1 MAKTYFTR
9 LTSHYYFS
17 TGVFATLWHRAHA
30 AKRAARLQPADK
42 RSTRTSH
49 GASACAPGLYASLL
63 PFSGPWLMQVDE
75 KCVSCGHQG
84 LSFYTM
90 QLRSADEGQTVFFEC
105 LKCKHTWS
113 VNT

>member
-1 MAKTYFTR
+1 MQPNGQRVSSLQTNAQR
-9 LTSHYYFS
+9 ER
-17 TGVFATLWHRAHA
+17 AT
-30 AKRAARLQPADK
+30 ARQPALW
-42 RSTRTSH
+42 
-49 GASACAPGLYASLL
+49 LYASLL
-63 PFSGPWLMQVDE
+63 PLSGPWLMQVDE